1 MRKQLKRAIRTLT
14 PYEKLMMAREVM
26 WSMQQMKQ
34 HQIDT
39 EPEEEIWKDHM
50 WQLVGADE
58 LLMLDEESWNNGYEK
73 EITVNEMIDVE
84 NGRMKK

>member
-26 WSMQQMKQ
+26 WSMKCMKE
-34 HQIDT
+34 HQIKT
-39 EPEEEIWKDHM
+39 EPEEKIWQDDMYH
-50 WQLVGADE
+50 LCLADE
-58 LLMLDEESWNNGYEK
+58 LLELDEESWNNGYEK